1 MTNFF
6 ISALLRQP
14 NSGKIYRKVG
24 RTHCGNDFL
33 NTLLDSSSPHQTFIP
48 SDTWI
53 LSIHLHPPPPC
64 TQHSHTIYT
73 QRPSFSVPFILYKK
87 LFYSTKLTDHHSSSP
102 SAAQSQ
108 PLPAKPNNSYRATFA
123 GSLENLSPAR
133 SALFADHSL
142 SEPLRGEF
150 ELSANAFS

>member
-1 MTNFF
+1 MFEKGLLQDVHHNLWE
-6 ISALLRQP
+6 ILSGGGRRSRLRQP

-108 PLPAKPNNSYRATFA
+108 PTASKAQ
-123 GSLENLSPAR
+123 
-133 SALFADHSL
+133 
-142 SEPLRGEF
+142 
-150 ELSANAFS
+150 